1 MNILEPRMKPTPEL
15 MRRTLAQ
22 IEILLDLRKGNELP
36 NPNIKAAIKAL
47 EDLEENIADQA
58 ETPVDILGISDV
70 TISALEN
77 AGIITA
83 EVLAKMTQ
91 EELLEVPRLDRIRVA
106 EIQGC
111 LEVWRNWE

>member
-1 MNILEPRMKPTPEL
+1 
-15 MRRTLAQ
+15 
-22 IEILLDLRKGNELP
+22 
-36 NPNIKAAIKAL
+36 
-47 EDLEENIADQA
+47 
-58 ETPVDILGISDV
+58 V

-83 EVLAKMTQ
+83 EVLEKMTQ